1 MKMEEHVMLGKI
13 FGTEGRFTGLMT
25 KFADLVLVNLLWL
38 VCSLPVVTFA
48 TSTSA
53 LYYAVV
59 KGIRKERGTPTKE
72 FLHFFKTN
80 WKQGIGISILYILLA
95 GLAAFNYMAVTKM
108 DRASWLYTV
117 YRVESLWVV
126 IMFIFLTVFL
136 FPVFSR
142 FEYGVV
148 ECVKVSILMAVRHT
162 PSSLVM
168 LVVLVAGALFAAKY
182 PVFLLVVPGLL
193 AMVFSLR
200 IERIF
205 RKYMKKP
212 EEGEMVPWYWE
223 D

>member
-1 MKMEEHVMLGKI
+1 MLRKI

-25 KFADLVLVNLLWL
+25 KFADLVLVNILWL
-38 VCSLPVVTFA
+38 ISSLLVVTFA

-80 WKQGIGISILYILLA
+80 WKQGVGISLIYYILA
-95 GLAAFNYMAVTKM
+95 AVVAFNYFAVTKM
-108 DRASWLYTV
+108 DPSSWLYTV

-126 IMFIFLTVFL
+126 AMFIFLTIFL

-148 ECVKVSILMAVRHT
+148 ECIKVSLLMAVKHT
-162 PSSLVM
+162 ISSLVM
-168 LVVLVAGALFAAKY
+168 LAVLVVAVLFVAKY
-182 PVFLLVVPGLL
+182 PIFLIVIPGLL
-193 AMVFSLR
+193 DLVFSMR
-200 IERIF
+200 IEKIF

-212 EEGEMVPWYWE
+212 EEGEIIPWYWDE
-223 D
+223 